1 MIFGNRLKA
10 GACCSKCA
18 CSALKQG
25 TRKRTAWKRNPCPKR
40 TGIRRNCRM
49 TMRIFYTLTCWI
61 FTALLAFAQQPP
73 EPPIVVPMAPL
84 PPMPPSVSSS
94 PRILLAPLAPL
105 PPLPPLPPDFADLP
119 LLAFQDSQR
128 DNDRNARREQE
139 QLRRLQESSSES
151 YSRGKSYLDRKE
163 YDRAI

>member
-25 TRKRTAWKRNPCPKR
+25 TRKRTAGKRNPCPKR
-40 TGIRRNCRM
+40 TEIRRNCRM

-73 EPPIVVPMAPL
+73 M
-84 PPMPPSVSSS
+84 
-94 PRILLAPLAPL
+94 
-105 PPLPPLPPDFADLP
+105 PPLPPDFADLP

-139 QLRRLQESSSES
+139 QLRRLQDTSSES
-151 YSRGKSYLDRKE
+151 Y
-163 YDRAI
+163 